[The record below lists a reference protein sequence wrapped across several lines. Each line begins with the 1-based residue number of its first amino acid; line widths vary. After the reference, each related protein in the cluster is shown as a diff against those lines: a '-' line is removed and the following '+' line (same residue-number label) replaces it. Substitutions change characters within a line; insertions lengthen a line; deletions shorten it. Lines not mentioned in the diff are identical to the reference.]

1 MTKNHQTIEIK
12 ELPQSEI
19 EIKASIDAPTLEK
32 AFEKALITESKEIEI
47 PGFRK
52 GKVPKEMLLSQFGE
66 SFFLEKASNNALSS
80 VYPLIIEENKISPI
94 GHPKV
99 VITKLEKGNPL
110 EFTIT
115 VAVVPKI
122 SLPNYKK
129 IAKEIMSEKV
139 EESVTDEE
147 VEKMLLEIRKHHAHM
162 EMHKSGAWTDHNH
175 PEVNESDLP
184 EITDELVKKFGN
196 FENLADMKDK
206 LKENLVQEKTV
217 RSKEKRRMDVV
228 EKIINETTIEMPLIL
243 VDNELDTMLAQ
254 FEGDIMRAGGT
265 MEDYLKTIGKSIEE
279 IRKDW
284 NDTAIK
290 KAKAQLVISK
300 IAAEEKIL
308 ADKEHVRAESEKILT
323 LYPDADPVRA
333 RSYVAM
339 MLSNEKVF
347 EFFESQK

>member
-1 MTKNHQTIEIK
+1 MTKNYKTIEVK
-12 ELPQSEI
+12 ELPGSEV
-19 EIKASIDAPTLEK
+19 EIKGSIHEDALDK
-32 AFEKALITESKEIEI
+32 AFEEAVATQSKEVEL

-52 GKVPKEMLLSQFGE
+52 GKAPKEMVVSQFGE
-66 SFFLEKASNNALSS
+66 SFFLEKASSDALSS
-80 VYPLIIEENKISPI
+80 IYPLIIEDNKISPI

-99 VITKLEKGNPL
+99 VITKLAKGNPL

-129 IAKEIMSEKV
+129 IAKGIMNEKV

-175 PEVNESDLP
+175 PEISEIDLP

-196 FENLADMKDK
+196 FENLADMKSK
-206 LKENLVQEKTV
+206 LRENLLQEKST
-217 RSKEKRRMDVV
+217 RSKEKKRMDVV
-228 EKIINETTIEMPLIL
+228 EKIIDETTIEVPLIL

-265 MEDYLKTIGKSIEE
+265 MEDYLKTIGKTIEE

-300 IAAEEKIL
+300 IAAEEKIP
-308 ADKEHVRAESEKILT
+308 ADKEKVRIESEKILT

-339 MLSNEKVF
+339 MLTNEKVF
-347 EFFESQK
+347 EFFEAQK